1 MDLKFSL
8 CLVVLLGTCLAQKI
22 RYDGFSVLRV
32 VPKTEKELFAL
43 KEILDN
49 NRQFEIDVWRFTGVV
64 GKHADIQ
71 VSPKYFLQL
80 NQTLAEN
87 GLSPK
92 VTVRDVQKLIAEQ
105 ELKNHAVKE
114 TAGVFEYGKYHTL
127 DEVNNWIDNIT
138 KYYPNI
144 TTVFEI
150 TKSYE
155 GRTIRGIRISTGEGN
170 SKPNFFIEGG
180 IHSREW
186 ISPATVLYMAGQ
198 MLDRYSADQR
208 IKQLVDSFNWFI
220 LPVFN
225 VDGYEYTWT
234 KNRNWRKTRSKHG
247 LCTGVDPNRNWDY
260 EWCKEGASKD
270 PCSDMYCGPK
280 AFSEVEVKGVADFIM
295 KNSKMMKGFI
305 DFHSFSQLWMS
316 PWGYTTKLPPDFKD
330 QDKGSELAVEALEK
344 VFGTKYQ
351 HGSIANTI
359 YVASGSSADWTYG
372 AAKIKYSY
380 GVELRDTGK
389 YGFLLPPDQI
399 IPSGKETLEAL
410 IALANFVVNN

>member
-1 MDLKFSL
+1 
-8 CLVVLLGTCLAQKI
+8 
-22 RYDGFSVLRV
+22 
-32 VPKTEKELFAL
+32 
-43 KEILDN
+43 
-49 NRQFEIDVWRFTGVV
+49 
-64 GKHADIQ
+64 
-71 VSPKYFLQL
+71 
-80 NQTLAEN
+80 
-87 GLSPK
+87 
-92 VTVRDVQKLIAEQ
+92 
-105 ELKNHAVKE
+105 
-114 TAGVFEYGKYHTL
+114 
-127 DEVNNWIDNIT
+127 
-138 KYYPNI
+138 
-144 TTVFEI
+144 
-150 TKSYE
+150 
-155 GRTIRGIRISTGEGN
+155 
-170 SKPNFFIEGG
+170 
-180 IHSREW
+180 
-186 ISPATVLYMAGQ
+186 MAGQ